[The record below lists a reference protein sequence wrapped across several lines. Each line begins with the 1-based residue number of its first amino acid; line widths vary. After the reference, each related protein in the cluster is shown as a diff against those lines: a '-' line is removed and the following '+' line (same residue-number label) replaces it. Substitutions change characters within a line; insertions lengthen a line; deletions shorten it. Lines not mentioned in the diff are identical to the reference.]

1 MKIRRELKIGVFAVI
16 TILAAWWGIKW
27 LGGQNVL
34 ITSSYYYA
42 YYEDVSGLIP
52 SSRIKLRGVEIGNV
66 QEIELEMDK
75 VRVEMLIED
84 KYAEMIPSNSVAEIR
99 SAGLMGGT
107 EINII
112 QGDAKDFIVAES
124 TIKGVV
130 KPDMLGSMTDKAG
143 ELLDGL
149 NTTVDSV
156 NSLLGANSET
166 ITDLITNLE
175 SMSSSVN
182 SIVASAQSSIR
193 GTLANLNTFTA
204 TLAQNSSRVESMLA
218 NLDQLSEDLAEAQFV
233 DQLKS
238 TLNDLNAI
246 IKTIND
252 GDGTAGM
259 LINDKALYDSL
270 NEAGVNLAA
279 LLEDLKANPMRYVH
293 FSLFGQSEEK
303 AKERAAKKAE
313 REERRE
319 AKKSEKS
326 EK

>member
-1 MKIRRELKIGVFAVI
+1 MNIRREFKIGVFAVI
-16 TILAAWWGIKW
+16 TILVAWWGIKW
-27 LGGQNVL
+27 LGGQNL
-34 ITSSYYYA
+34 LATSSYYYA
-42 YYEDVSGLIP
+42 YYDDVSGLIP

-66 QEIELEMDK
+66 QEIELETNK

-112 QGDAKDFIVAES
+112 QGDAADIIVAES
-124 TIKGVV
+124 TFKGVV
-130 KPDMLGSMTDKAG
+130 KPDMIGSMSDKAS

-149 NTTVDSV
+149 NTTVGSV
-156 NSLLGANSET
+156 NSLLGANSES
-166 ITDLITNLE
+166 ISELISNLE
-175 SMSSSVN
+175 AMSSSVN

-193 GTLANLNTFTA
+193 GTLTNLNTFTQ
-204 TLAQNSSRVESMLA
+204 TLAQNSSRIESMLT
-218 NLDQLSEDLAEAQFV
+218 NLDELSEDLAEAQFV
-233 DQLKS
+233 DQLKG

-246 IKTIND
+246 IKTINE

-270 NEAGVNLAA
+270 NEAGGNLAA
-279 LLEDLKANPMRYVH
+279 LLEDLKTNPMRYVH

-303 AKERAAKKAE
+303 AQERAAKKAE

-319 AKKSEKS
+319 AKKAAKS
-326 EK
+326 QN